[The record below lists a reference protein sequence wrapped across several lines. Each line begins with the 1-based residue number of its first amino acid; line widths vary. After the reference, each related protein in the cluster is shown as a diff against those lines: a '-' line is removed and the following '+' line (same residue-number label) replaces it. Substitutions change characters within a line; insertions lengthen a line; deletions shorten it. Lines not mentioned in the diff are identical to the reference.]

1 MHFQFY
7 AWWWNLL
14 LFEIVYQNFP
24 KVALASWTAANFLIF
39 LTATISTL
47 SILIL
52 NSIFFKSSRICQ
64 ELLKR
69 DNFAVHDEDSESN
82 TALHLACIYGHSRV
96 VSALISYGADIKAR
110 NYNLWT
116 PLDCA
121 AAYGQMKCAKIL
133 LEANADINPMDKNK
147 VTPLH
152 LAARNGHDKTVK
164 LLIGCDKITLVRSL
178 HCKQTADHIFRKWS
192 LCYASQQLRS

>member
-1 MHFQFY
+1 M
-7 AWWWNLL
+7 
-14 LFEIVYQNFP
+14 FEIVYQNFP

-164 LLIGCDKITLVRSL
+164 LLIGCD
-178 HCKQTADHIFRKWS
+178 
-192 LCYASQQLRS
+192 